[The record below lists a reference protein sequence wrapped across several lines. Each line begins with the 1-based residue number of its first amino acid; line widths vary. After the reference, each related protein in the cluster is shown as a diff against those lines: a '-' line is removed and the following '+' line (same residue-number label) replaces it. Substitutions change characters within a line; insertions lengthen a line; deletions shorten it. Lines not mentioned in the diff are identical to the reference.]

1 MSSSKYPSRYTHGD
15 KKVTAAQYL
24 AEVVCERQAQK
35 DKKELPKQF
44 WNLPHWKKKFT
55 SQLFA
60 ARGLL
65 KLYDEAVIIKAVK
78 SEKARYIYSLRAPT
92 LDDIIKECQHTLELG
107 KAKSKDANVVRKDV
121 TAKPREHRV
130 EDNILGR
137 LSELDI

>member
-44 WNLPHWKKKFT
+44 WNLPHWKKRFT

-65 KLYDEAVIIKAVK
+65 KLYDEVVVIKA
-78 SEKARYIYSLRAPT
+78 I
-92 LDDIIKECQHTLELG
+92 
-107 KAKSKDANVVRKDV
+107 KSKKDLINNTRFKIDSV
-121 TAKPREHRV
+121 D
-130 EDNILGR
+130 EDKLLTQLENIKTYK
-137 LSELDI
+137 

>member
-78 SEKARYIYSLRAPT
+78 AEKARYIYSLRAPT

-107 KAKSKDANVVRKDV
+107 KAKSKDANVVRKDI

-130 EDNILGR
+130 ENNILGR

>member
-1 MSSSKYPSRYTHGD
+1 MSSSKYPSRYTHVD
-15 KKVTAAQYL
+15 KKVKAAQYL

-107 KAKSKDANVVRKDV
+107 KAKSKDANVVRKDI

-130 EDNILGR
+130 EDNILRR